1 MPLPQQFHRLRLP
14 VIGAPMFIVSGLD
27 LVEAQC
33 RAGILGTFPALNARP
48 QSEFAVWLEQLGER
62 LAGTHSL
69 YGVNLICH
77 ASNDRLS
84 GDLETC
90 MKFKVPLIITSLRPP
105 AEVVQGA
112 HAYGGLV
119 FHDVTTVRHAEKAA
133 EQGVDG
139 LIVVCAGAGGHGGAT
154 SPFALLPEIRR
165 FFPGTLILAGAIG
178 DGAAILA
185 AQAMGADL
193 VYMGTRF
200 IATREANAAPGYKQ
214 MIVDSGS
221 KDVTYTNMFSGVHGN
236 YLSKSMIAAGLD
248 PANLP
253 APETGRTYVAGHKRE
268 KPKAWSEI
276 WGAGQ
281 GAGAITDTPPVA
293 TLIQRMEAE
302 YRAAADRL
310 ATLAGAPSRIGIQV
324 PDLGAGM

>member
-1 MPLPQQFHRLRLP
+1 MPLPQQFRRLRLP
-14 VIGAPMFIVSGLD
+14 VIGSPMFIVSGLD

-48 QSEFAVWLEQLGER
+48 QEEFAVWLEQLQAR
-62 LAGTHSL
+62 LEGTHGL

-77 ASNDRLS
+77 ASNDRLP
-84 GDLETC
+84 GDLATC

-112 HAYGGLV
+112 HEYGGLV
-119 FHDVTTVRHAEKAA
+119 FHDVTTVRHAEKAI

-139 LIVVCAGAGGHGGAT
+139 LILVCAGAGGHGGAT
-154 SPFALLPEIRR
+154 SPFALLPEVRK
-165 FFPGTLILAGAIG
+165 FYDGTIILAGAIS
-178 DGAAILA
+178 DGASVLA
-185 AQAMGADL
+185 AQAMGADM

-200 IATREANAAPGYKQ
+200 IATQEANAIEPYKR
-214 MIVDSGS
+214 MIVESGS
-221 KDVTYTNMFSGVHGN
+221 RDVTYTNLFSGVHGN

-253 APETGRTYVAGHKRE
+253 AVEAGKTYVAGHKRE
-268 KPKAWSEI
+268 KPKAWKDI

-281 GAGAITDTPPVA
+281 GSGAIDDIPPVA
-293 TLIQRMEAE
+293 DLVDRMERE
-302 YRAAADRL
+302 YRAAAARI
-310 ATLAGAPSRIGIQV
+310 AGLVA
-324 PDLGAGM
+324 

>member
-1 MPLPQQFHRLRLP
+1 MPIPEQFSRLRLP

-48 QSEFAVWLEQLGER
+48 QEEFAVWLEQLQAR
-62 LAGTHSL
+62 LAGTHGL

-77 ASNDRLS
+77 ASNDRLA
-84 GDLETC
+84 GDLDTC
-90 MKFKVPLIITSLRPP
+90 MRFRVPLIITSLRPP

-112 HAYGGLV
+112 HEYGGLV
-119 FHDVTTVRHAEKAA
+119 FHDVTTLRHAEKAA

-139 LIVVCAGAGGHGGAT
+139 LILVCAGAGGHGGAT
-154 SPFALLPEIRR
+154 SPFALLPEVRR
-165 FFPGTLILAGAIG
+165 FYAGTIILAGAIV
-178 DGAAILA
+178 DGASILA

-200 IATREANAAPGYKQ
+200 IATQEANAVAPYKQ

-221 KDVTYTNMFSGVHGN
+221 KDVTYTNMFSSVHGN
-236 YLSKSMIAAGLD
+236 YLSRSMIAAGLD

-253 APETGRTYVAGHKRE
+253 APEVGQTYVAGHKRE
-268 KPKAWSEI
+268 KPQAWRDI

-281 GAGAITDTPPVA
+281 GSGAITDIPAVSA
-293 TLIQRMEAE
+293 LVDRMETE
-302 YRAAADRL
+302 YRAAALRI
-310 ATLAGAPSRIGIQV
+310 AGLVA
-324 PDLGAGM
+324 

>member
-1 MPLPQQFHRLRLP
+1 MPMPEQFRRLRLP
-14 VIGAPMFIVSGLD
+14 VIGAPMFLVSGLD

-33 RAGILGTFPALNARP
+33 RAGVIGTFPALNARP
-48 QSEFAVWLEQLGER
+48 QAEFAVWLEQLGER
-62 LAGTHSL
+62 LAGTHGI

-105 AEVVQGA
+105 CEVVQGA
-112 HAYGGLV
+112 HEYGGLV
-119 FHDVTTVRHAEKAA
+119 FHDVTTLRHAEKAV

-139 LIVVCAGAGGHGGAT
+139 LILVCAGAGGHGGAT

-165 FFPGTLILAGAIG
+165 FFDGTIILAGAIS
-178 DGAAILA
+178 DGASILA
-185 AQAMGADL
+185 AQALGADL
-193 VYMGTRF
+193 VYLGTRF
-200 IATREANAAPGYKQ
+200 IATREANAVAGYKQ

-248 PANLP
+248 PSNLP
-253 APETGRTYVAGHKRE
+253 AVEAGRTYVAGHKRE
-268 KPKAWSEI
+268 KPKAWSQI

-281 GAGAITDTPPVA
+281 GAGAITDIPSVA
-293 TLIQRMEAE
+293 ELVDRMEAE
-302 YRAAADRL
+302 YRAAAARL
-310 ATLAGAPSRIGIQV
+310 ITPARV
-324 PDLGAGM
+324 PA

>member
-1 MPLPQQFHRLRLP
+1 MAIPQQFSRLRLP
-14 VIGAPMFIVSGLD
+14 VIGSPMFIVSGLD

-48 QSEFAVWLEQLGER
+48 QAEFAVWLEQLQGR
-62 LAGTHSL
+62 LAGTHGL

-77 ASNDRLS
+77 ASNDRLA
-84 GDLETC
+84 GDLDTC
-90 MKFKVPLIITSLRPP
+90 MKFRVPVIITSLRPP

-112 HAYGGLV
+112 HEYGGLV
-119 FHDVTTVRHAEKAA
+119 FHDVTTLRHAEKAV

-139 LIVVCAGAGGHGGAT
+139 LILVCAGAGGHGGAT
-154 SPFALLPEIRR
+154 SPFALLPEVRK
-165 FFPGTLILAGAIG
+165 FFDGTIILAGAIG
-178 DGAAILA
+178 DGASVLA
-185 AQAMGADL
+185 AQAMGADM

-200 IATREANAAPGYKQ
+200 IATREANAPDAYKQ

-248 PANLP
+248 PARLP
-253 APETGRTYVAGHKRE
+253 VPETGRTYVAGHKRE
-268 KPKAWSEI
+268 KPQAWRDI

-281 GAGAITDTPPVA
+281 GSGAITDIPSVA
-293 TLIQRMEAE
+293 ELVDRMAAE
-302 YRAAADRL
+302 YRAAAVRV
-310 ATLAGAPSRIGIQV
+310 AGLVA
-324 PDLGAGM
+324 

>member
-1 MPLPQQFHRLRLP
+1 MPLPDQFRRLRLP
-14 VIGAPMFIVSGLD
+14 VIGSPMFVVSGLD

-48 QSEFAVWLEQLGER
+48 QAEFAAWLDQLQER
-62 LAGTHSL
+62 LAGTHGL

-77 ASNDRLS
+77 ASNDRLA

-90 MKFKVPLIITSLRPP
+90 MRFKVPLIITSLRPP
-105 AEVVQGA
+105 SEVVQGA

-139 LIVVCAGAGGHGGAT
+139 LILVCAGAGGHGGAT

-165 FFPGTLILAGAIG
+165 FFGGTIILAGAIS
-178 DGAAILA
+178 DGAGILA

-200 IATREANAAPGYKQ
+200 IATREANAIQPYKQ

-221 KDVTYTNMFSGVHGN
+221 KDVTYTNLFSGVHGN
-236 YLSKSMIAAGLD
+236 YLSESMRAAGLD

-253 APETGRTYVAGHKRE
+253 APEVGKTYVAGHKRE
-268 KPKAWSEI
+268 KPKAWTDI

-281 GAGAITDTPPVA
+281 GAGAITDIPDVA
-293 TLIQRMEAE
+293 ELVDRLAAE
-302 YRAAADRL
+302 YRQAADRL
-310 ATLAGAPSRIGIQV
+310 AALARV
-324 PDLGAGM
+324 PA

>member
-1 MPLPQQFHRLRLP
+1 MAIPQQFSRLRLP
-14 VIGAPMFIVSGLD
+14 VIGSPMFIVSGLD

-48 QSEFAVWLEQLGER
+48 QAEFAVWLEQLQGR
-62 LAGTHSL
+62 LAGTHGL

-77 ASNDRLS
+77 ASNDRLA
-84 GDLETC
+84 GDLDTC
-90 MKFKVPLIITSLRPP
+90 MKFRVPVIITSLRPP

-112 HAYGGLV
+112 HEYGGLV
-119 FHDVTTVRHAEKAA
+119 FHDVTTLRHAEKAV

-139 LIVVCAGAGGHGGAT
+139 LILVCAGAGGHGGAT
-154 SPFALLPEIRR
+154 SPFALLPEVRK
-165 FFPGTLILAGAIG
+165 FFDGTIILAGAIG
-178 DGAAILA
+178 DGASVLA
-185 AQAMGADL
+185 AQAMGADR

-200 IATREANAAPGYKQ
+200 IATREANAPDAYKQ

-253 APETGRTYVAGHKRE
+253 VPETGRTYVAGHKRE
-268 KPKAWSEI
+268 KPQAWRDI

-281 GAGAITDTPPVA
+281 GSGAITDIPSVA
-293 TLIQRMEAE
+293 ELVDRMAAE
-302 YRAAADRL
+302 YRAAAVRV
-310 ATLAGAPSRIGIQV
+310 AGLVA
-324 PDLGAGM
+324 

>member
-1 MPLPQQFHRLRLP
+1 MSLPERLRKLRLP
-14 VIGAPMFIVSGLD
+14 VIGSPMFIVSGLD

-48 QSEFAVWLEQLGER
+48 QAEFAVWLEQLQAR
-62 LAGTHSL
+62 LAGTHGL

-77 ASNDRLS
+77 ASNDRLA
-84 GDLETC
+84 GDLATC
-90 MKFKVPLIITSLRPP
+90 MKFRVPVIITSLRPP

-112 HAYGGLV
+112 HEYDGLV
-119 FHDVTTVRHAEKAA
+119 FHDVTTLRHAEKAA

-139 LIVVCAGAGGHGGAT
+139 LILVCAGAGGHGGAT
-154 SPFALLPEIRR
+154 SPFALLPEVRK
-165 FFPGTLILAGAIG
+165 FFGGTIILAGAIS
-178 DGAAILA
+178 DGAGVLA
-185 AQAMGADL
+185 ALAMGADL

-200 IATREANAAPGYKQ
+200 IATREANAVAPYKQ

-236 YLSKSMIAAGLD
+236 YLSRSMIAAGLD

-253 APETGRTYVAGHKRE
+253 APEVGKTYVAGHKRK
-268 KPKAWSEI
+268 KPQAWRDI

-281 GAGAITDTPPVA
+281 GAGAITDIPSVSE
-293 TLIQRMEAE
+293 LVDRMEAE
-302 YRAAADRL
+302 YRAAAARV
-310 ATLAGAPSRIGIQV
+310 AGLVA
-324 PDLGAGM
+324 

>member
-1 MPLPQQFHRLRLP
+1 MPLPEKFARLRLP

-48 QSEFAVWLEQLGER
+48 QAEFAAWLEQLGER
-62 LAGTHSL
+62 LAGTHGL

-90 MKFKVPLIITSLRPP
+90 MKFRVPLIITSLRPP

-112 HAYGGLV
+112 HEYGGLV
-119 FHDVTTVRHAEKAA
+119 FHDVTTLRHAEKAA

-165 FFPGTLILAGAIG
+165 FFTGTIILAGAIS

-193 VYMGTRF
+193 VYIGTRF
-200 IATREANAAPGYKQ
+200 IATQEANALPAYKQ
-214 MIVDSGS
+214 MIVESGS

-253 APETGRTYVAGHKRE
+253 IPETGKTYVAGHKRE
-268 KPKAWSEI
+268 KPQAWRDI

-281 GAGAITDTPPVA
+281 GVGAITDIPPMA
-293 TLIQRMEAE
+293 TLVDRLEAE
-302 YRAAADRL
+302 YRQAANRL
-310 ATLAGAPSRIGIQV
+310 TPLARVSA
-324 PDLGAGM
+324 

>member
-1 MPLPQQFHRLRLP
+1 MPIPRQFRHLRLP
-14 VIGAPMFIVSGLD
+14 VIGSPMFIVSGLD

-33 RAGILGTFPALNARP
+33 RAGIIGTFPALNARP
-48 QSEFAVWLEQLGER
+48 QAEFAVWLEQLQVL
-62 LAGTHSL
+62 LAGTHGL

-77 ASNDRLS
+77 ASNDRLA
-84 GDLETC
+84 GDLDTC
-90 MKFKVPLIITSLRPP
+90 MKFRVPVIITSLRPP

-112 HAYGGLV
+112 HEYGGLV
-119 FHDVTTVRHAEKAA
+119 FHDVTTLRHAEKAV

-139 LIVVCAGAGGHGGAT
+139 LILVCAGAGGHGGAT
-154 SPFALLPEIRR
+154 SPFALLPEVRK
-165 FFPGTLILAGAIG
+165 FFDGTIVLAGAIG
-178 DGAAILA
+178 DGASVLA
-185 AQAMGADL
+185 AQAMGADM

-200 IATREANAAPGYKQ
+200 IATREANAPVAYKQ

-268 KPKAWSEI
+268 KPQAWRDI

-281 GAGAITDTPPVA
+281 GSGAITDIPSVA
-293 TLIQRMEAE
+293 ELVDRMERE
-302 YRAAADRL
+302 YRAAAVRI
-310 ATLAGAPSRIGIQV
+310 AGLVA
-324 PDLGAGM
+324 

>member
-1 MPLPQQFHRLRLP
+1 MAIPQQFSRLRLP
-14 VIGAPMFIVSGLD
+14 VIGSPMFIVSGLD

-33 RAGILGTFPALNARP
+33 RAGILGTFPALHARP
-48 QSEFAVWLEQLGER
+48 QAEFAVWLEQLQGR
-62 LAGTHSL
+62 LAGTHGL

-77 ASNDRLS
+77 ASNDRLA
-84 GDLETC
+84 GDLDTC
-90 MKFKVPLIITSLRPP
+90 MKFRVPVIITSLRPP

-112 HAYGGLV
+112 HEYGGLV
-119 FHDVTTVRHAEKAA
+119 FHDVTTLRHAEKAV

-139 LIVVCAGAGGHGGAT
+139 LILVCAGAGGHGGAT
-154 SPFALLPEIRR
+154 SPFALLPEVRK
-165 FFPGTLILAGAIG
+165 FFDGTIILAGAIG
-178 DGAAILA
+178 DGASVLA
-185 AQAMGADL
+185 AQAMGADM

-200 IATREANAAPGYKQ
+200 IATREANAPDAYKQ

-253 APETGRTYVAGHKRE
+253 VPETGRTYVAGHKRE
-268 KPKAWSEI
+268 KPQAWRDI

-281 GAGAITDTPPVA
+281 GSGAITDIPSVA
-293 TLIQRMEAE
+293 ELVDRMAAE
-302 YRAAADRL
+302 YRAAAVRV
-310 ATLAGAPSRIGIQV
+310 AGLVA
-324 PDLGAGM
+324 

>member
-1 MPLPQQFHRLRLP
+1 MPMPEQFSRLRLP

-48 QSEFAVWLEQLGER
+48 QEEFAVWLEQLQAR
-62 LAGTHSL
+62 LVGTHGL

-77 ASNDRLS
+77 ASNDRLA
-84 GDLETC
+84 GDLATC
-90 MKFKVPLIITSLRPP
+90 MKFRVPVIITSLRPP

-112 HAYGGLV
+112 HEYGGLV
-119 FHDVTTVRHAEKAA
+119 FHDVTTLRHAEKAA

-139 LIVVCAGAGGHGGAT
+139 LILVCAGAGGHGGAT
-154 SPFALLPEIRR
+154 SPFALLPEVRK
-165 FFPGTLILAGAIG
+165 FFGGTIILAGAIS
-178 DGAAILA
+178 DGAGVLA

-200 IATREANAAPGYKQ
+200 IATREANAVAPYKQ

-236 YLSKSMIAAGLD
+236 YLSRSMIAAGLD

-253 APETGRTYVAGHKRE
+253 APEVGKTYVAGHKRE
-268 KPKAWSEI
+268 KPRAWRDI

-281 GAGAITDTPPVA
+281 GSGAIDDIPSVA
-293 TLIQRMEAE
+293 ELVDRMEQA
-302 YRAAADRL
+302 YRAAAARV
-310 ATLAGAPSRIGIQV
+310 AGLVA
-324 PDLGAGM
+324 